1 MMDLAKVNMK
11 KGLTISAVLAVMSLG
26 VAAPAM
32 ADVYVGANVGYAS
45 AGGETGN
52 PSDKSGGTYGV
63 VVGTDVGSGFGVE
76 AGYERLNDLKWSD
89 GSKAKADALSVAGT
103 YSFGTMHGIAP
114 YAKVGITQSQ
124 FKVDGETLKGNSPFV
139 AVGADIQ
146 SSVLPKGT
154 AFNVEV
160 KHHENFA
167 NEDVRFLGV
176 SAGVKYSF

>member
-1 MMDLAKVNMK
+1 MTMK
-11 KGLTISAVLAVMSLG
+11 NRVLAAALLASAL

-32 ADVYVGANVGYAS
+32 ASDVSVGVNVGYAS
-45 AGGETGN
+45 AGGQTGN
-52 PSDKSGGTYGV
+52 PSDKSGATYGV
-63 VVGTDVGSGFGVE
+63 TVGTQLGGGFGVE

-89 GSKAKADALSVAGT
+89 GSKAKAEALSVAGT
-103 YSFGTMHGIAP
+103 YSFGTMYGIAP
-114 YAKVGITQSQ
+114 YAKLGMTQSQ

-139 AVGADIQ
+139 AVGADIP

-154 AFNVEV
+154 VLNVEV

-176 SAGVKYSF
+176 TAGVKYSF